1 MGFLGV
7 CLFSVGEEGGV
18 HRKGLS
24 LLCAFLFVCV
34 GVTAAG
40 VMCKSVIARQ
50 DDL

>member
-1 MGFLGV
+1 MALV
-7 CLFSVGEEGGV
+7 CFQWGEEEGG

-24 LLCAFLFVCV
+24 LLCVFLFVCA

>member
-1 MGFLGV
+1 MALVCFLWGE
-7 CLFSVGEEGGV
+7 EEGG

-24 LLCAFLFVCV
+24 LCVFLFVCV

-40 VMCKSVIARQ
+40 AMCKSVIARQ